1 MIALIVHDNSM
12 RSIPFINLVT
22 TCWGL
27 ELIHEDVF
35 HVDQAGEDLDLGE
48 DVVAGRTP
56 GPGAVRRVSAVRLED
71 VRGCLSGVGSRDS
84 AQKQNTDDLLLR
96 DAAVLAGHRQFRIIL
111 LESLGQLSLS
121 MMVIDHN
128 AKINSHS
135 K

>member
-1 MIALIVHDNSM
+1 MIALIVRDNSM

-48 DVVAGRTP
+48 DVVAGRTS
-56 GPGAVRRVSAVRLED
+56 GPGAVRRVSAVRLEN

-111 LESLGQLSLS
+111 LDIFGQT
-121 MMVIDHN
+121 
-128 AKINSHS
+128 
-135 K
+135 

>member
-1 MIALIVHDNSM
+1 MIALIVRDNSM
-12 RSIPFINLVT
+12 RSIPFIDLVT

-48 DVVAGRTP
+48 DVVAGRTS
-56 GPGAVRRVSAVRLED
+56 GPGAVRRVSAVRLEN

-96 DAAVLAGHRQFRIIL
+96 DAAVLAGHKQFRIIL
-111 LESLGQLSLS
+111 LDIFGPIIIKYDGDRS
-121 MMVIDHN
+121 
-128 AKINSHS
+128 
-135 K
+135 

>member
-1 MIALIVHDNSM
+1 MIALIVRDNSM
-12 RSIPFINLVT
+12 RSIPFIDLVT

-48 DVVAGRTP
+48 DVVAGRTS
-56 GPGAVRRVSAVRLED
+56 GPGAVRRVSAVRLEN

-96 DAAVLAGHRQFRIIL
+96 DAAVLAGHRQFRIIDNIIGHL
-111 LESLGQLSLS
+111 WAKI
-121 MMVIDHN
+121 VIDHN
-128 AKINSHS
+128 AI
-135 K
+135 

>member
-1 MIALIVHDNSM
+1 MIALIVRDNSM

-48 DVVAGRTP
+48 DVVAGRTS
-56 GPGAVRRVSAVRLED
+56 GPGAVRRVSAVRLEN

-111 LESLGQLSLS
+111 LDIFGPIIIKYDGDRS
-121 MMVIDHN
+121 
-128 AKINSHS
+128 
-135 K
+135 